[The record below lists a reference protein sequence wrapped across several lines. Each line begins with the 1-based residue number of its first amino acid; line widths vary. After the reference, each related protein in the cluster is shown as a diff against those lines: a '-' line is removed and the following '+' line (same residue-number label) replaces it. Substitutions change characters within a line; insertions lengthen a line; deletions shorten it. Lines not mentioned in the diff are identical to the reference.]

1 MMSFARRFS
10 DFLVR
15 RLVSPVWRF
24 LSDPSLDNGIDDKSG
39 SAVYGLRLSIWG
51 TVITVLMLVIW
62 AFFAKIDQVTRG
74 QGQIVASSRTQII
87 QAVDGGILE
96 ELYVR
101 EGSVV
106 QRGDLLA
113 KLDKTKTEAA
123 YRESH
128 AKVGALSAA
137 VARLHAEVFG
147 GNITFSR
154 ESADFPEFRAN
165 QLSLLNKRREA
176 IDQEISAMER
186 MRKLAQKELSM
197 TEPLLKSGDVS
208 MADVLRLQRQVADLE
223 GQITNRRNKYMQ
235 DSQAELTKNEE
246 ELAGARQALVQRKE
260 QLANIQLHAPLN
272 GTVKN
277 VRITTRGGVLRAGD
291 ELMQIVPDEDVL
303 MVEAKV
309 KPADVGFLKPGLPVS
324 VKIDA
329 YDYTIYGSLEGRLT
343 FISADTLSED
353 LKQGDQPYYR
363 VQVKTESPRFSR
375 RPNENLQLQPGMT
388 ATVEIKTGQNTVLK
402 YILKPVVKTLSESM
416 GER

>member
-1 MMSFARRFS
+1 MSIFRRVS
-10 DFLVR
+10 DLLSR
-15 RLVSPVWRF
+15 RVWAPVWR
-24 LSDPSLDNGIDDKSG
+24 LITDPSLDENMDDPSG
-39 SAVYGLRLSIWG
+39 NSLYGLRLTIWG
-51 TVITVLMLVIW
+51 TVIAVVMFVVW
-62 AFFAKIDQVTRG
+62 ASLASIDQITRG

-101 EGSVV
+101 EGAVV
-106 QRGDLLA
+106 QRSDLLA
-113 KLDKTKTEAA
+113 RLDKTKTEAA
-123 YRESH
+123 FRESY

-137 VARLHAEVFG
+137 VARLHAEVYG
-147 GNITFSR
+147 KSMVFSR

-165 QLSLLNKRREA
+165 QLLLLSKRRDA
-176 IDQEISAMER
+176 IDQEIGALER
-186 MRKLAQKELSM
+186 MRKLALQELTM
-197 TEPLLKSGDVS
+197 TEPLLKTGDVS

-223 GQITNRRNKYMQ
+223 GQMTNRRNKYMQ

-246 ELAGARQALVQRKE
+246 ELTGARQAMVQRKE
-260 QLANIQLHAPLN
+260 QLANTELRAPLS

-277 VRITTRGGVLRAGD
+277 VRITTRGGVLRPGD
-291 ELMQIVPDEDVL
+291 ELMQIVPDEGAL

-329 YDYTIYGSLEGRLT
+329 YDYTIYGSLEGKLT

-363 VQVKTESPRFSR
+363 VQVKTESSRFSR
-375 RPNENLQLQPGMT
+375 RPNESLQLQPGMT

-402 YILKPVVKTLSESM
+402 YILKPMVKTLSESM